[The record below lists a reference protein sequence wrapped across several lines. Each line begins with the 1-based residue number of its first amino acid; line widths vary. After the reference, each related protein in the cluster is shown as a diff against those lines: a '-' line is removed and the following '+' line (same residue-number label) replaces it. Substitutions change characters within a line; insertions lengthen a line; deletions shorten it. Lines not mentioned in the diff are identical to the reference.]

1 MAGVPVVALP
11 LGRDQPDNAQRIVEC
26 GAGVRLMPDA
36 RPAEIAEAVQTVLS
50 DPRYRAAAK
59 AIGARIAAEAERR
72 SAEREFLAL
81 AGETP

>member
-1 MAGVPVVALP
+1 
-11 LGRDQPDNAQRIVEC
+11 
-26 GAGVRLMPDA
+26 LMPDA

-50 DPRYRAAAK
+50 DPRYRAAAE

-72 SAEREFLAL
+72 FAERELLAL